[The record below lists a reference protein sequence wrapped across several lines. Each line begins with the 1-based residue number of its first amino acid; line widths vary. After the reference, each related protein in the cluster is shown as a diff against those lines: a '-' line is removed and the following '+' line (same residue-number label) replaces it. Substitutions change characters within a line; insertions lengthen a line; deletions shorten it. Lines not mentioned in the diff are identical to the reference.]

1 MNEKIKTLQK
11 RLIFKTEQ
19 VVEKEVMV
27 HQKQKQIEEIREI
40 MKRQPGLEVAEKL
53 SLLQRTLNVKTK
65 KMKELAAQINMY
77 QAKTNEFKY
86 DIDRTQKEIQ

>member
-19 VVEKEVMV
+19 VVEKEVIV
-27 HQKQKQIEEIREI
+27 HQKDKQIEEIREI
-40 MKRQPGLEVAEKL
+40 MKRQPGLKVAEKL
-53 SLLQRTLNVKTK
+53 SMMQRSLNVKTK

-86 DIDRTQKEIQ
+86 EIEGTQK